1 MAKGFIKSTE
11 SIYIDSN
18 GQESVKTVTK
28 EFVHKVTESEPFYM
42 VFIDYVKWMYNV
54 KSATTIKIL
63 HQLMEMADFNSGEV
77 SLSTGKRK
85 EIMNRFNISRSSF
98 TQSLNYLIEQNI
110 LQQKFYVDQS
120 TGEVTNEEIKG
131 EYQIN
136 PDMFWKGDLKKRKEL
151 RVTFEAVDDD
161 F

>member
-1 MAKGFIKSTE
+1 
-11 SIYIDSN
+11 
-18 GQESVKTVTK
+18 
-28 EFVHKVTESEPFYM
+28 
-42 VFIDYVKWMYNV
+42 MYNV

-85 EIMNRFNISRSSF
+85 EIMYRFNISRSSF

-131 EYQIN
+131 EYRIN